1 MVASLPSSLFA
12 DPVASYAQYHVPLSP
27 SAVGPCSEPVAG
39 ESSLLLH
46 EVNSV
51 VIATPMVRR
60 AMNILIIFLVFIFF
74 LGLLLQSYT
83 KIGEKETKK
92 PPDSHPTVASLNFL

>member
-1 MVASLPSSLFA
+1 
-12 DPVASYAQYHVPLSP
+12 
-27 SAVGPCSEPVAG
+27 
-39 ESSLLLH
+39 
-46 EVNSV
+46 
-51 VIATPMVRR
+51 
-60 AMNILIIFLVFIFF
+60 MNILIFFLVFIFF